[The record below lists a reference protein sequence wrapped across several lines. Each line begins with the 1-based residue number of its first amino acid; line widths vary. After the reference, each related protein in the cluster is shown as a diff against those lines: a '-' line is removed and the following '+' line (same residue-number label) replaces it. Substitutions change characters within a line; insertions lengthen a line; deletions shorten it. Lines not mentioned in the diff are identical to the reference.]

1 MEDLVWP
8 FDGSVI
14 LVILLL
20 IGVLFLDDLLQ
31 RLLNIW
37 DVLHNRSWI
46 PDSIIT
52 GCLGHS

>member
-14 LVILLL
+14 LVL
-20 IGVLFLDDLLQ
+20 IGVLLLDDLLQ
-31 RLLNIW
+31 RLLNIR
-37 DVLHNRSWI
+37 DVLNNRSWI